1 MGKLELKGDARVSGK
16 KGASR
21 KLRAAGM
28 IPVTCYGRNVEAFSA
43 SVNPEALAKILSTD
57 FGPNIVFD
65 FVVGDVR
72 HAVMVKSLQRDPV
85 SRRFLHAD
93 FYVVDAD
100 RKVTVHVPLELVGK
114 SVGVGKGGSLRKAAR
129 EVVVSCLPKDIPVVV
144 TFDVSPLDLKDRAQ
158 ISSVPVVAGCEY
170 VYDSDFLVAE
180 IIPPRSSN

>member
-1 MGKLELKGDARVSGK
+1 
-16 KGASR
+16 
-21 KLRAAGM
+21 
-28 IPVTCYGRNVEAFSA
+28 
-43 SVNPEALAKILSTD
+43 
-57 FGPNIVFD
+57 
-65 FVVGDVR
+65 
-72 HAVMVKSLQRDPV
+72 MVKSLQRDPV